1 MSVSSVRTPDIIE
14 HRSPDGSVLLLDPM
28 PHATGAALGLW
39 FPFGSAHEAEEEHG
53 LSHFVEHMVFKGA
66 GAMDAE
72 ELSRVIDRVGGYL
85 NAFTERETV
94 CLHSL
99 VPGSSASLAASVLL
113 DMACRPRLKQDE
125 FEREKDVL
133 ANEIMAADDDLE
145 EAGQDEFFSLTYA
158 DGGLGRKIA
167 GTVDD
172 VRSAE
177 FRSLV
182 DFHAKK
188 FASGPV
194 VMSAAGN
201 IDILQLTGLFDS
213 ALAGRSSRPDPVSI
227 SSPFVPART
236 MLRASGS
243 QVYVFTGLPL
253 PVELDENYFW
263 RLSIASSAYGES
275 MSSRLFMRLREQEG
289 LCYSISSAFSL
300 SPLAGLW
307 GVTSSTSP
315 AQFKRFAEAYCKESG
330 EFFRNGLSSV
340 EICEA
345 KSRLRGLLSLAGD
358 DPEYRMK
365 RLARQFMFS
374 GQVENLAKTLS
385 RLDMQGDIA
394 DESVNA
400 MVKSLMDP
408 ATENI
413 LLYGKISKQTERAGY
428 ALFGATMMEGDSNG

>member
-1 MSVSSVRTPDIIE
+1 M
-14 HRSPDGSVLLLDPM
+14 DPM
-28 PHATGAALGLW
+28 PHTTGAAIGLW
-39 FPFGSAHEAEEEHG
+39 FPFGSAHESEGERG

-66 GAMDAE
+66 GERNAE

-99 VPGSSASLAASVLL
+99 VPGGSASLAASVLL
-113 DMACRPRLKQDE
+113 DMACSPRLKGDD

-145 EAGQDEFFSLTYA
+145 EAGQDEFFALTYA
-158 DGGLGRKIA
+158 HGGLGRKIA
-167 GTVDD
+167 GTVAD
-172 VRSAE
+172 VRNARFE
-177 FRSLV
+177 TLV
-182 DFHAKK
+182 DFHARR

-194 VMSAAGN
+194 VMAAAGN
-201 IDILQLTGLFDS
+201 IDPVRLAALFDQ
-213 ALAGRSSRPDPVSI
+213 ALIGR
-227 SSPFVPART
+227 PART
-236 MLRASGS
+236 TPVADDPVFVPTRAMMRASGS
-243 QVYVFTGLPL
+243 QVYVYTGLAL
-253 PVELDENYFW
+253 PVDLDENYFW

-307 GVTSSTSP
+307 GVASSTAP
-315 AQFKRFAEAYCKESG
+315 AQLKRFAEAYNRESTA
-330 EFFRNGLSSV
+330 FFQEGLTKV
-340 EICEA
+340 EIEEA

-374 GQVENLAKTLS
+374 GQVETVDRTLA
-385 RLDMQGDIA
+385 RLEVHGEIG

-400 MVKSLMDP
+400 MVRSLLNP
-408 ATENI
+408 AAENI
-413 LLYGKISKQTERAGY
+413 LLYGRINKQTERAG
-428 ALFGATMMEGDSNG
+428 AELFGTAMIEGGVHG

>member
-1 MSVSSVRTPDIIE
+1 MSVSSIKAPDIIV
-14 HRSPDGSVLLLDPM
+14 HHASGGSVLLMDPM
-28 PHATGAALGLW
+28 PHATGAAIGLW
-39 FPFGSAHEAEEEHG
+39 FPFGSAHEAEGERG

-66 GAMDAE
+66 GDRNAE

-99 VPGSSASLAASVLL
+99 VPSSSASLAASVLL
-113 DMACRPRLKQDE
+113 DMACRPRLKCDE

-145 EAGQDEFFSLTYA
+145 EAGQDEFFALTYA
-158 DGGLGRKIA
+158 EGGLGRKIA
-167 GTVDD
+167 GTVDEI
-172 VRSAE
+172 RNAGFE
-177 FRSLV
+177 SLV
-182 DFHAKK
+182 DFHARR

-194 VMSAAGN
+194 VMAAAGN
-201 IDILQLTGLFDS
+201 IDPVQLATLFDQ
-213 ALAGRSSRPDPVSI
+213 ALLDRPARVTPISDSSM
-227 SSPFVPART
+227 FVPARA
-236 MLRASGS
+236 MMRAPGS
-243 QVYVFTGLPL
+243 QVYVYTGLAL
-253 PVELDENYFW
+253 PVDLDENYFW

-307 GVTSSTSP
+307 GVASSTAP
-315 AQFKRFAEAYCKESG
+315 AQLKRFAEAYNREAAAFFNSG
-330 EFFRNGLSSV
+330 LTEV
-340 EICEA
+340 EVEEA

-365 RLARQFMFS
+365 RLARQYMFS
-374 GQVENLAKTLS
+374 GQVETLPRTLS
-385 RLDMQGDIA
+385 RLNAQSEID

-400 MVKSLMDP
+400 MVRSLMNP
-408 ATENI
+408 AAENI
-413 LLYGKISKQTERAGY
+413 LLYGRINKQTERAGSE
-428 ALFGATMMEGDSNG
+428 LFGAVMTEGATHG

>member
-1 MSVSSVRTPDIIE
+1 M
-14 HRSPDGSVLLLDPM
+14 DPM

-39 FPFGSAHEAEEEHG
+39 FPFGSAHESERERG

-66 GAMDAE
+66 GDLDAE

-99 VPGSSASLAASVLL
+99 VPGGSASLAASVLL
-113 DMACRPRLKQDE
+113 DMACRPRLRADE
-125 FEREKDVL
+125 FEREKDVI

-145 EAGQDEFFSLTYA
+145 EAGQDEFFALTYA

-167 GTVDD
+167 GTVEDI
-172 VRSAE
+172 RSKD
-177 FRSLV
+177 FSSLV
-182 DFHAKK
+182 DFHARK

-201 IDILQLTGLFDS
+201 IDPLQLSALFDS
-213 ALAGRSSRPDPVSI
+213 ALASRSPRSDAVPIDSA
-227 SSPFVPART
+227 FVPARA
-236 MLRASGS
+236 MMKAPGS
-243 QVYVFTGLPL
+243 QVYVFTGLNL

-307 GVTSSTSP
+307 GVTSSTAP
-315 AQFKRFAEAYCKESG
+315 AQFNRFTEAYCKESSD
-330 EFFRNGLSSV
+330 FYLNGLSGV
-340 EICEA
+340 EISEA

-374 GQVENLAKTLS
+374 GHVETLS
-385 RLDMQGDIA
+385 RTLNRLDIQGEIA

-408 ATENI
+408 AVENI
-413 LLYGKISKQTERAGY
+413 LLYGKISKQTERAGA
-428 ALFGATMMEGDSNG
+428 ALFGAVLMESDSNG

>member
-1 MSVSSVRTPDIIE
+1 MSVSPGKTSEIII
-14 HRSPDGSVLLLDPM
+14 HHSPDGSVLLMDPM
-28 PHATGAALGLW
+28 SHATGAALGLW
-39 FPFGSAHEAEEEHG
+39 FPFGSAHESEKERG

-66 GAMDAE
+66 GELDAE

-85 NAFTERETV
+85 NAFTEREAV

-99 VPGSSASLAASVLL
+99 VPGGSASLAASVLL
-113 DMACRPRLKQDE
+113 DMACRPRLRQDE
-125 FEREKDVL
+125 FEREKDVI

-167 GTVDD
+167 GTVEDI
-172 VRSAE
+172 RSKD
-177 FRSLV
+177 FSSLV
-182 DFHAKK
+182 EFHARK

-201 IDILQLTGLFDS
+201 IDPLQLSVLFDS
-213 ALAGRSSRPDPVSI
+213 AMAGRSRRLDDDSI
-227 SSPFVPART
+227 GSVFVPARA
-236 MLRASGS
+236 MMKASGS
-243 QVYVFTGLPL
+243 QVYVFTGLRL
-253 PVELDENYFW
+253 PVELDEDYFW

-300 SPLAGLW
+300 SPMAGLW
-307 GVTSSTSP
+307 GVTSSTAP
-315 AQFKRFAEAYCKESG
+315 AQFKRFAEAYCRESND
-330 EFFRNGLSSV
+330 FFINGLSGV
-340 EICEA
+340 EISEA

-374 GQVENLAKTLS
+374 GYVETLS
-385 RLDMQGDIA
+385 RTLNRLDIQGEIA

-400 MVKSLMDP
+400 MVRSLMDP
-408 ATENI
+408 AVENI
-413 LLYGKISKQTERAGY
+413 LLYGKISKQTERAGA
-428 ALFGATMMEGDSNG
+428 ALFGAVLMESDSNG

>member
-1 MSVSSVRTPDIIE
+1 M
-14 HRSPDGSVLLLDPM
+14 DPM
-28 PHATGAALGLW
+28 PHATGAAIGLW
-39 FPFGSAHEAEEEHG
+39 FPFGSAHEADGEQG

-66 GAMDAE
+66 GDRDAE

-99 VPGSSASLAASVLL
+99 VPSSSASLAASVLL

-145 EAGQDEFFSLTYA
+145 EAGQDEFFALTYS

-167 GTVDD
+167 GTVEE
-172 VRSAE
+172 VRNAG
-177 FRSLV
+177 FGALV
-182 DFHAKK
+182 DFHARK

-201 IDILQLTGLFDS
+201 IDPKQLSVLFD
-213 ALAGRSSRPDPVSI
+213 AAMLGRPGRSASDPVGSA
-227 SSPFVPART
+227 FAPARA
-236 MLRASGS
+236 MIRAPGS
-243 QVYVFTGLPL
+243 QVYVFTGLQL
-253 PVELDENYFW
+253 PVDLDENYFW

-307 GVTSSTSP
+307 GITSSTSP
-315 AQFKRFAEAYCKESG
+315 AQFKRFAEAYSKESS
-330 EFFRNGLSSV
+330 EFFRGGLSGV

-365 RLARQFMFS
+365 RLARQFLFS
-374 GQVENLAKTLS
+374 GQVETLAQTLS
-385 RLDMQGDIA
+385 RLEVQGEIT

-408 ATENI
+408 VSENI
-413 LLYGKISKQTERAGY
+413 LLYGKIGKQTERMGSE
-428 ALFGATMMEGDSNG
+428 LFRAVMMEGESYG

>member
-1 MSVSSVRTPDIIE
+1 
-14 HRSPDGSVLLLDPM
+14 
-28 PHATGAALGLW
+28 LW
-39 FPFGSAHEAEEEHG
+39 FPFGSAHEAEGERG

-66 GAMDAE
+66 GDRNAE

-99 VPGSSASLAASVLL
+99 VPSSSASLAASVLL
-113 DMACRPRLKQDE
+113 DMACRPRLKCDE

-145 EAGQDEFFSLTYA
+145 EAGQDEFFALTYA
-158 DGGLGRKIA
+158 EGGLGRKIA
-167 GTVDD
+167 GTVDEI
-172 VRSAE
+172 RNAGFE
-177 FRSLV
+177 SLV
-182 DFHAKK
+182 DFHARR

-194 VMSAAGN
+194 VMAAAGN
-201 IDILQLTGLFDS
+201 IDPVHLAALFDQ
-213 ALAGRSSRPDPVSI
+213 ALVGR
-227 SSPFVPART
+227 PARVT
-236 MLRASGS
+236 PISDSSVFIPARAMMRAPGS
-243 QVYVFTGLPL
+243 QVYVYTGLAL
-253 PVELDENYFW
+253 PVDLDENYFW

-307 GVTSSTSP
+307 GVASSTAP
-315 AQFKRFAEAYCKESG
+315 AQLKRFAEAYNREAAAFFKSG
-330 EFFRNGLSSV
+330 LTEV
-340 EICEA
+340 EVEEA

-365 RLARQFMFS
+365 RLARHYMFS
-374 GQVENLAKTLS
+374 GQVETLPRTLS
-385 RLDMQGDIA
+385 RLNAQGEID

-400 MVKSLMDP
+400 MVRSLMNP
-408 ATENI
+408 AAENI
-413 LLYGKISKQTERAGY
+413 LLYGRINKQTERAGSE
-428 ALFGATMMEGDSNG
+428 LFGAVMTEGATHG

>member
-1 MSVSSVRTPDIIE
+1 MSISSVKAPDIIV
-14 HRSPDGSVLLLDPM
+14 HHASGGSVLLMDPM
-28 PHATGAALGLW
+28 PYATGAAIGLW
-39 FPFGSAHEAEEEHG
+39 FPFGSAHESEGERG

-66 GAMDAE
+66 GERDAE

-99 VPGSSASLAASVLL
+99 VPSSSASLAVSVLL
-113 DMACRPRLKQDE
+113 DMACRPRLKRDE

-145 EAGQDEFFSLTYA
+145 EAGQDEFFALTYA
-158 DGGLGRKIA
+158 MGGLGCKIA
-167 GTVDD
+167 GTVDE
-172 VRSAE
+172 VKNARFE
-177 FRSLV
+177 SLV
-182 DFHAKK
+182 DFHAHR

-194 VMSAAGN
+194 VMAAAGN
-201 IDILQLTGLFDS
+201 IDPMHLMALFDE
-213 ALAGRSSRPDPVSI
+213 ALIDRPTRTTPVSDA
-227 SSPFVPART
+227 SVFVPARA
-236 MLRASGS
+236 MIRAPGS
-243 QVYVFTGLPL
+243 QVYVYTGLAL
-253 PVELDENYFW
+253 PVDLDENYFW

-307 GVTSSTSP
+307 GVASSTAP
-315 AQFKRFAEAYCKESG
+315 AQLKRFAEAYNKESAT
-330 EFFRNGLSSV
+330 FFKDGLSDV
-340 EICEA
+340 EIGEA

-374 GQVENLAKTLS
+374 GQVETLPRTLA
-385 RLDMQGDIA
+385 RLDVQGEID
-394 DESVNA
+394 DESVNT
-400 MVKSLMDP
+400 MVRSLMNP
-408 ATENI
+408 VAENI
-413 LLYGKISKQTERAGY
+413 LLYGKITKQTERAGSE
-428 ALFGATMMEGDSNG
+428 LFGAKMMEGETHG

>member
-1 MSVSSVRTPDIIE
+1 MSVPSVKTLDIIV
-14 HRSPDGSVLLLDPM
+14 HRSPDGSVLLMDPM
-28 PHATGAALGLW
+28 PHATGAAIGLW
-39 FPFGSAHEAEEEHG
+39 FPFGSAHESEGERG

-66 GAMDAE
+66 GDLDAE

-99 VPGSSASLAASVLL
+99 VPGSSASLAVSVLL
-113 DMACRPRLKQDE
+113 DMTCKPRLKQVD

-145 EAGQDEFFSLTYA
+145 EAGQDEFFALTYA

-167 GTVDD
+167 GTVEE
-172 VRSAE
+172 VRSAD
-177 FRSLV
+177 FSSLV
-182 DFHAKK
+182 NFHARK
-188 FASGPV
+188 FASGSLI
-194 VMSAAGN
+194 MSAAGN
-201 IDILQLTGLFDS
+201 IDPIQLSGLFNA
-213 ALAGRSSRPDPVSI
+213 ALAGRSVRLEPTSA
-227 SSPFVPART
+227 SSAFVPARV
-236 MLRASGS
+236 MMRASGS

-253 PVELDENYFW
+253 PVEMDENYFW

-307 GVTSSTSP
+307 GVSSSTSP
-315 AQFKRFAEAYCKESG
+315 AQFKRFAEAYCKESSD
-330 EFFRNGLSSV
+330 FFRNGLSGV
-340 EICEA
+340 EISEA

-374 GQVENLAKTLS
+374 GQVETLPKTLS
-385 RLDMQGDIA
+385 RLDVQGEIA

-413 LLYGKISKQTERAGY
+413 LLYGKISKQTERAGS
-428 ALFGATMMEGDSNG
+428 ALFGATMMESDSNG